1 MVAVKSTMAEKYS
14 GGGPTDGY
22 IVQDDLIGPIDARRD
37 GVAAVLGRD
46 GLQLVGHD
54 VSATK
59 VTICH
64 KLAATYFAR
73 DGYFTAV
80 ASDLSVLGSLQDLHL
95 LWNRF

>member
-22 IVQDDLIGPIDARRD
+22 VMQNDLVGPIDACRD

-46 GLQLVGHD
+46 GLQFIGHD
-54 VSATK
+54 IPASK

-64 KLAATYFAR
+64 KLAATDLARDSYFA
-73 DGYFTAV
+73 TV
-80 ASDLSVLGSLQDLHL
+80 ASDLSVLSALQDLHL
-95 LWNRF
+95 LFDWR